1 MEFLKESLLPLSL
14 NAAIGEASRCLYCWN
29 PPCVNACPTGIEIP
43 KFVKRIE
50 TGDIRGAAEVILKA
64 NFLGG
69 TCGRVCPVEELCEGA
84 CVLTKLKKPSVSIGR
99 LQRFAIDYFWA
110 MQKLPSQWHIQT
122 QKKKKVAI
130 VGSGPAGLSCAA
142 TLAQLGIEAVILE
155 KNRLPGGLSTYVI
168 PSFREPIEV
177 SLKEVEEVKK
187 LGVTIHTEKE
197 LGKDFSLEELRTAYD
212 AVFLAI
218 GLGQSPQLQIPG
230 EAYILDS
237 LEFLSRTKLEPWS
250 LPDANNIVI
259 IGLGNTAIDCALVAK
274 KIAKEKVSI
283 LYRKRFEESRAYPK
297 EIEKVLKEAVPIQS
311 LAIVKEAIVKENKL
325 VGLKCQRVNPHSSLH
340 SVEKKEQNGIEFFLP
355 AELVIRASGQQKPLW
370 IKTMAIE
377 LDNGFIKV
385 NEKYETSVPR
395 VYAGGDC
402 IRKKGMFSTVHAVED
417 GKKAAFSIAAS
428 FP

>member
-1 MEFLKESLLPLSL
+1 MEFLKESLPPLSL
-14 NAAIGEASRCLYCWN
+14 SEAIGEASRCLYCWN
-29 PPCVNACPTGIEIP
+29 PPCVTACPTGIEIP

-50 TGDIRGAAEVILKA
+50 TGDFRGAAEVILKA

-99 LQRFAIDYFWA
+99 LQRFAIDHFWA
-110 MQKLPSQWHIQT
+110 KQKLPSQWHIQI

-142 TLAQLGIEAVILE
+142 TLAQLGIEAVIFE

-187 LGVTIHTEKE
+187 LGVPIHTEKE

-218 GLGQSPQLQIPG
+218 GLGKSPQLQIPG
-230 EAYILDS
+230 EAYFLDS
-237 LEFLSRTKLEPWS
+237 LEFLSRAKLEPWS
-250 LPDANNIVI
+250 LPNANNIVI

-274 KIAKEKVSI
+274 KIAREKVSI
-283 LYRKRFEESRAYPK
+283 LYRKRLEESRAYPK
-297 EIEKVLKEAVPIQS
+297 EIEKVLKEAVPIQF
-311 LAIVKEAIVKENKL
+311 LTMVKEAVVKENKL
-325 VGLKCQRVNPHSSLH
+325 VGLKCQRLNPHSILD
-340 SVEKKEQNGIEFFLP
+340 SVGKKEQTGIEFFLP

-370 IKTMAIE
+370 ITTMAIE

-385 NEKYETSVPR
+385 NEKYETSLPK

-417 GKKAAFSIAAS
+417 GKKAAFSLAAS
-428 FP
+428 FS